1 MPEVIFFK
9 KRNESCSF
17 GSVFKGSLNE
27 MPLYEVLR
35 LLIHSSQTG
44 VLHLL
49 GKEDKV
55 PLAGFHIQAGQIVE
69 ATLGADTGLDALK
82 ECCKIS
88 NAHFA
93 FEEGAVLKGS
103 SLLAYDTGS
112 LLQELE
118 EQAIEYANFK
128 ASLPDLSDRPVYQ
141 RSKVTDELEVSAD
154 DLSLLLLC
162 DGSRQVMQ
170 ICVET
175 GLSSQKVQQ
184 VLAKLMRA
192 GLIRIEAPP
201 EEEEEPSPATSEP
214 TAPSP
219 GTGKFWR
226 GKRIG

>member
-1 MPEVIFFK
+1 MPRFIFFK
-9 KRNESCSF
+9 KRNESCF
-17 GSVFKGSLNE
+17 NVPVFMGSLSE

-49 GKEDKV
+49 GKEDNA
-55 PLAGFHIQAGQIVE
+55 PLAGFHIQTGQMVE

-88 NAHFA
+88 NAQFA
-93 FEEGAVLKGS
+93 FEEGASLNSS

-118 EQAIEYANFK
+118 EQTVEYANFK

-141 RSKVTDELEVSAD
+141 RNKVSDELEVSAD

-162 DGSRQVMQ
+162 DGSRQVME

-184 VLAKLMRA
+184 VLAQLLRA
-192 GLIRIEAPP
+192 GLIRIEEPQ
-201 EEEEEPSPATSEP
+201 EEKE
-214 TAPSP
+214 APSP
-219 GTGKFWR
+219 SPPEHNTPSQSTGKFWR
-226 GKRIG
+226 GRRIN